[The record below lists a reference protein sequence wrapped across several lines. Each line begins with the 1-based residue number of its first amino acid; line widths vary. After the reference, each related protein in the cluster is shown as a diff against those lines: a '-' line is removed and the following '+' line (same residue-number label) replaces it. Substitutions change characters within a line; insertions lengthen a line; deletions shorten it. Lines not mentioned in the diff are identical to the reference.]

1 MRRKSRR
8 PLDYVQNLLVSRL
21 RDKVTDA
28 VVVHVFE
35 GQRSNTTP
43 ARMASSEDEDSS
55 SEEVSR
61 RHRKRDKSSSKK
73 HSNRAKKD
81 HRKKRRRD
89 RSPSSDKDSYE
100 ERKRHKKDHK
110 KDKKKAKKRSREEG
124 RDEVDNSIFE
134 RNFALTEALCNLFD
148 THPALASDLPIMLI
162 RIAGGTTFDL
172 SQMTDVGAAHGLSKV
187 FSCLEPFG
195 VERDEKG
202 AWVWKGPL
210 GGSNELVL
218 IKVVRTMLDQ
228 IGITIGAVDRFE
240 ERKDD
245 EKMAAAKAKSE
256 TIKRLAAKLELSKVQ
271 SQTTDILKQF
281 TNGQLANELA
291 DICKLIIEGES
302 IDLDNLPDERLRD
315 CLESLFIECGLEK
328 SEMENDESDNEEK
341 DDSPSM
347 GYGLPENSADLARAK
362 MSSVL
367 QVCEAKPPA
376 SKIGNVAGRRP
387 MKGPMPTPE
396 AYANDEQEED
406 EESEDDEGPL
416 PLGARAKG
424 PALSAELIKAKA
436 DQRTRELAGV
446 KGGMAAEDIPPEGEG
461 REEWML
467 VPGKFDLL
475 SAIKSGNP
483 TRSRN
488 FESKS
493 KPGPN
498 ESEMPVDPKIR
509 AEMDSIMQAHAD
521 ARGPSLV
528 DQHRQDKALK
538 DQESGTDK
546 NWKWSRDKDLDSGRR
561 VDKNALNMVFGGASD
576 NLKKKFQGGF

>member
-1 MRRKSRR
+1 
-8 PLDYVQNLLVSRL
+8 
-21 RDKVTDA
+21 
-28 VVVHVFE
+28 
-35 GQRSNTTP
+35 
-43 ARMASSEDEDSS
+43 MASIHSDNEDSS

-73 HSNRAKKD
+73 HSSKRSKKD
-81 HRKKRRRD
+81 HKKKRSRRD
-89 RSPSSDKDSYE
+89 RSPSSDDEDDSYE
-100 ERKRHKKDHK
+100 ERKRRKKDHK
-110 KDKKKAKKRSREEG
+110 KDKKKAKKRSREDG
-124 RDEVDNSIFE
+124 RDEVDNSMFE

-148 THPALASDLPIMLI
+148 THPALAADLPIMLI

-172 SQMTDVGAAHGLSKV
+172 TQMTDVGAAHGLSKV
-187 FSCLEPFG
+187 FGCLEPFG

-228 IGITIGAVDRFE
+228 IGITIGAIDQFE

-245 EKMAAAKAKSE
+245 EKVAAAKTKSE
-256 TIKRLAAKLELSKVQ
+256 SLKRLAAELESNKVQ

-281 TNGQLANELA
+281 TTGQLANELA
-291 DICKLIIEGES
+291 EICKLIMDGES

-315 CLESLFIECGLEK
+315 CLEDLFIECGLEK
-328 SEMENDESDNEEK
+328 SEMENDESDNEGE

-347 GYGLPENSADLARAK
+347 GYGLPENSADAARAK

-376 SKIGNVAGRRP
+376 SKSGNAAGRRP

-406 EESEDDEGPL
+406 VESSEDDEGPL

-424 PALSAELIKAKA
+424 PSLPAELIKAKA
-436 DQRTRELAGV
+436 EQRTRELAGV

-493 KPGPN
+493 KKGSN
-498 ESEMPVDPKIR
+498 ESEIPVDPKIR
-509 AEMDSIMQAHAD
+509 AEMDSIMQAHSD

-528 DQHRQDKALK
+528 EQHRQDKAQK
-538 DQESGTDK
+538 DQESGADK

-561 VDKNALNMVFGGASD
+561 VDKNALNMVFGDATD
-576 NLKKKFQGGF
+576 NLKKKFQGGFSGR

>member
-1 MRRKSRR
+1 
-8 PLDYVQNLLVSRL
+8 
-21 RDKVTDA
+21 
-28 VVVHVFE
+28 
-35 GQRSNTTP
+35 
-43 ARMASSEDEDSS
+43 MASSDDDSS

-73 HSNRAKKD
+73 HSKRKKD
-81 HRKKRRRD
+81 HKKKHRRD
-89 RSPSSDKDSYE
+89 RSPSSDEDSYE
-100 ERKRHKKDHK
+100 ERKRRKKDHK

-148 THPALASDLPIMLI
+148 THPALAADLPIMLI

-172 SQMTDVGAAHGLSKV
+172 TQMTDVGAAHGLSKV
-187 FSCLEPFG
+187 FACLEPFG
-195 VERDEKG
+195 VEQDEKG

-228 IGITIGAVDRFE
+228 IGITIDAVDRFE
-240 ERKDD
+240 ERQDD
-245 EKMAAAKAKSE
+245 EKVAAAKTKSQSLQ
-256 TIKRLAAKLELSKVQ
+256 RLAAELESNKVQ
-271 SQTTDILKQF
+271 SQTMDLLKQF
-281 TNGQLANELA
+281 ANGQLPKELA
-291 DICKLIIEGES
+291 EICKLIMEGES

-328 SEMENDESDNEEK
+328 SEMENDESDNEQEE
-341 DDSPSM
+341 DSPSM
-347 GYGLPENSADLARAK
+347 GYGLPENSADAARAK

-376 SKIGNVAGRRP
+376 SKSGNAAGRRP

-406 EESEDDEGPL
+406 DESEDDEGPL
-416 PLGARAKG
+416 PLGARVKG
-424 PALSAELIKAKA
+424 PALPTELIKAKA
-436 DQRTRELAGV
+436 EQRTRELAGV
-446 KGGMAAEDIPPEGEG
+446 KGGIAAEDIPPEGEG

-493 KPGPN
+493 KQDSGPN

-509 AEMDSIMQAHAD
+509 AEMDSIMQAHSD

-528 DQHRQDKALK
+528 DQHRQDKAQK
-538 DQESGTDK
+538 DQESGADK

-576 NLKKKFQGGF
+576 NLKKKFQGGFSGR

>member
-1 MRRKSRR
+1 
-8 PLDYVQNLLVSRL
+8 
-21 RDKVTDA
+21 
-28 VVVHVFE
+28 
-35 GQRSNTTP
+35 
-43 ARMASSEDEDSS
+43 MASHSSDDEDSS

-73 HSNRAKKD
+73 HSKRSKKD
-81 HRKKRRRD
+81 HKKKRSRRD
-89 RSPSSDKDSYE
+89 RSPSSDEDDSYE
-100 ERKRHKKDHK
+100 ERKRRKKDHK

-134 RNFALTEALCNLFD
+134 RNFALTEALCNAFE
-148 THPALASDLPIMLI
+148 THPALASDLPTMLI

-172 SQMTDVGAAHGLSKV
+172 SQMTDVGAAHALSKV
-187 FSCLEPFG
+187 FGCLEPFG

-228 IGITIGAVDRFE
+228 IGITMGAVDGFE
-240 ERKDD
+240 QRKAD
-245 EKMAAAKAKSE
+245 EKVVAAKTKSE
-256 TIKRLAAKLELSKVQ
+256 SLKKLAAELESNKVQ

-291 DICKLIIEGES
+291 EICKLIMDGES
-302 IDLDNLPDERLRD
+302 IDLDNLPDEGLRD

-328 SEMENDESDNEEK
+328 SEMENDESDNEEE

-347 GYGLPENSADLARAK
+347 GYGLPENSTDVARAK

-376 SKIGNVAGRRP
+376 SKSVNAGGRRP

-406 EESEDDEGPL
+406 VESSEDDEGPL

-436 DQRTRELAGV
+436 EQRTRELAGV

-493 KPGPN
+493 KKGGPN
-498 ESEMPVDPKIR
+498 EAEMPVDPKIR
-509 AEMDSIMQAHAD
+509 AEMDSIMQAHSD

-528 DQHRQDKALK
+528 DQHRQDKAQK
-538 DQESGTDK
+538 DQESGADK

-576 NLKKKFQGGF
+576 NLKKKFQGGFSGR